1 MERNNNIIH
10 DLVNGEK

>member
-1 MERNNNIIH
+1 MERNNNMIH